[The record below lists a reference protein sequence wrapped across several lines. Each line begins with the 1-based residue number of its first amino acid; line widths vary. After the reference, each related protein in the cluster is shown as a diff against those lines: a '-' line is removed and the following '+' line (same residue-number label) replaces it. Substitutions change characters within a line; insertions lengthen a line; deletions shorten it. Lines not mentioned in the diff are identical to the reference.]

1 MDSNASFSSRTE
13 QINRHRMKKE
23 NFMVM
28 KVLFWLFLHHQF
40 VVLLLYETITVIL
53 DRQIFQKKL
62 NHTDANRVDD
72 ANLSD
77 EYSKSLILYAIEY

>member
-1 MDSNASFSSRTE
+1 
-13 QINRHRMKKE
+13 MKKE

-40 VVLLLYETITVIL
+40 VVLLLYEIITVIL

-62 NHTDANRVDD
+62 NHTDTDRVDD
-72 ANLSD
+72 A
-77 EYSKSLILYAIEY
+77 KTI

>member
-1 MDSNASFSSRTE
+1 
-13 QINRHRMKKE
+13 MKKE

-40 VVLLLYETITVIL
+40 VVLLLYEIITVIL